1 MGGSE
6 FRLPSPL
13 SLDPDTCTFSE
24 GPSGHKTVILRDFP
38 RELFSLKASS
48 ESLGGTGEGAV
59 EGNRSPGGDWKKS
72 ACVPCLEGAVSDAD
86 QHH

>member
-1 MGGSE
+1 MMGGSE

-24 GPSGHKTVILRDFP
+24 GPSGHETAILRDFP

-48 ESLGGTGEGAV
+48 ESLGGDG
-59 EGNRSPGGDWKKS
+59 RGGSRGKQ
-72 ACVPCLEGAVSDAD
+72 VPRRGLEEVSLCSMP
-86 QHH
+86 